1 MINYILRRVLI
12 SIPLLIGITIVSFTI
27 IQLPPGDFASAYQ
40 TYLVNQANLPA
51 AEAEKAANEYRKT
64 YGLDRPIYE
73 QYLLWVKGIVFEGKF
88 GYSFAYK
95 QDVGELI
102 AERLPRTLFLAAS
115 AHLISTILGIVI
127 GIYSATHKYRLG
139 DNLATVFAFIG
150 TAAPRFFL
158 AIVVVYLLVIKWRV
172 PYVNR
177 FVSPIYAFAPMS
189 WAKFVDILRYTW
201 PVIAIAGFGGIARN
215 MRVMRGNLLDVL
227 NAQYVTTARSKGLR
241 ESLVI
246 YKHAVPNALHP
257 IIMYQGTVLP
267 YMIQGELEAAIVLNM
282 PSLAPMFYSSL
293 VNQDIYVSGGFLLI
307 YSVLLIA
314 GNLIAD
320 VLLALVDPRIK
331 LG

>member
-1 MINYILRRVLI
+1 MINFILRRLLI
-12 SIPLLIGITIVSFTI
+12 SIPLLIGISMVSFAV
-27 IQLPPGDFASAYQ
+27 IQLPPGDFATSYQ
-40 TYLVNQANLPA
+40 TFLQNQANLSPRE
-51 AEAEKAANEYRKT
+51 AEAAANEYRKL
-64 YGLDRPIYE
+64 YGLDRPIHE
-73 QYLLWVKGIVFEGKF
+73 QYFRWIRDIVTKGKF

-95 QDVGELI
+95 QDVGQLI
-102 AERLPRTLFLAAS
+102 AERLPRTLFLAFA
-115 AHLISTILGIVI
+115 AHMISTIFGLVI
-127 GIYSATHKYRLG
+127 GIYSATHKYSLG

-158 AIVVVYLLVIKWRV
+158 AIAVLYILVFTFN
-172 PYVNR
+172 YTEVNR
-177 FVSPIYAFAPMS
+177 FTSPIYAFAPMS
-189 WAKFVDILRYTW
+189 WAKFVDILKHTW

-241 ESLVI
+241 ETLVT

-267 YMIQGELEAAIVLNM
+267 YMLQGELEAAIVLNM

-293 VNQDIYVSGGFLLI
+293 TNQDIYVSGGFLLI
-307 YSVLLIA
+307 YSALLVV

-320 VLLALVDPRIK
+320 ILLALVDPRIR
-331 LG
+331 LS